1 MKTAI
6 ITGASS
12 GIGLA
17 TAIKLKSEGYN
28 VVGSYLTSEE
38 TAKAVELKYG
48 IPFIKCDV
56 SSESGV
62 EALFSYAEKRF
73 GKVTLV
79 IANAGVALKQS
90 PLLDVSEKDIDRVIS
105 TNLKGA
111 ILTNK
116 RAVLSMLNGGGRI
129 VNISSIFGLLGGS
142 CEVPYSA
149 TKAGVIGLTKALAE
163 ETSSSNIEV
172 LAVALG
178 LVDTPMNAHL
188 SQEDKLDFCK
198 ECNLDKIPSASD
210 TANELYKIIS
220 SSENLNGQI
229 ITVFAG

>member
-12 GIGLA
+12 GTGLA

-90 PLLDVSEKDIDRVIS
+90 PLLDVSEEDIDRVIS

-142 CEVPYSA
+142 CEGPYSE

-198 ECNLDKIPSASD
+198 ECNLDKIPSASA